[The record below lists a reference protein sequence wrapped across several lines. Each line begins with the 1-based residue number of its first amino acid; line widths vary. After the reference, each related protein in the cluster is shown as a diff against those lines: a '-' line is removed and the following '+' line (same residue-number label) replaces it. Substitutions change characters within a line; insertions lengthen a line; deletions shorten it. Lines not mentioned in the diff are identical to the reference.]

1 MSAPAVYMN
10 LTIFLSLS
18 FSSSIAK
25 SSTIAFVSLCSY
37 STLLETAANE
47 MTISL
52 KTQWYQA
59 LLRQD
64 IAYFDIQHE
73 DISSAAT
80 VISTNGAKYQRG
92 IGNKLG
98 LLFQFLATFLG
109 GIIYAFYSSW
119 KAAVVVLLTVPF
131 MAVSGYALV
140 KMTTSKT
147 SRANASYAK
156 AGSIVYTTVM
166 NIRTILSLNAT
177 SYIIQQFEAAT
188 NHAYDEAT
196 NQIWLFGLAEGSM
209 MASFLLSNIAVPL
222 FGGWL
227 LYDQVRDN
235 GCDPSGSIELFLQDM
250 DDVTVITCDPSGKDV
265 FGAMFGIFM
274 AAAVVPQINTTLE
287 AFTEARAACYLALRA
302 MSRKVEDDEEQE
314 GRIVPRAR
322 AAGTPIDGFNDGK
335 DGGELKK
342 EANKTP
348 TKKGEL
354 GEEEEEEEE
363 VEEHYGDDE
372 VNPKESTLSP
382 KSNIEVVDHDGSTK
396 SIVTAGTEEVNSLLP
411 KYVIDSSSPRGEK
424 LDEVVGNIQF
434 HNVTFAYP
442 TRREINVL
450 SNFTLDVPAGKTV
463 AIVGPSG
470 SGKSTVAQL
479 LERFYDP
486 VGGKITLDGHDLKDL
501 NVKWLRQHIGIVS
514 QEPIL
519 FACSIRENIAHGLS
533 SDTSF
538 DRLSRME
545 LIEQAAKNANA
556 HEFITSFPDG
566 YETQVGA
573 KGTKL
578 SGGKKILL

>member
-1 MSAPAVYMN
+1 MA
-10 LTIFLSLS
+10 
-18 FSSSIAK
+18 
-25 SSTIAFVSLCSY
+25 
-37 STLLETAANE
+37 
-47 MTISL
+47 ISL

-80 VISTNGAKYQRG
+80 IISTNGAKYQRG

-98 LLFQFLATFLG
+98 LLFQFVATFLG

-119 KAAVVVLLTVPF
+119 KTAIVVLLTVPF

-188 NHAYDEAT
+188 NHAYDDAT
-196 NQIWLFGLAEGSM
+196 NQIWLLGLADGSM

-235 GCDPSGSIELFLQDM
+235 GCDPSGSIELFLQDE

-265 FGAMFGIFM
+265 FGAMFGIFF

-287 AFTEARAACYLALRA
+287 AFTEARAACYLGLRA
-302 MSRKVEDDEEQE
+302 MSRKVEEDEDQD
-314 GRIVPRAR
+314 GRIVPHAKS
-322 AAGTPIDGFNDGK
+322 AGTPIDGFNGGK

-342 EANKTP
+342 ESNKTA

-354 GEEEEEEEE
+354 EEEEEEEE
-363 VEEHYGDDE
+363 EEEHYGEDKA
-372 VNPKESTLSP
+372 NPKESTFSP
-382 KSNIEVVDHDGSTK
+382 NSNIVVADHDGSTK
-396 SIVTAGTEEVNSLLP
+396 SVVAAGSEEPNSLLP
-411 KYVIDSSSPRGEK
+411 KYVIDSSSPRGVK
-424 LDEVVGNIQF
+424 LDTVVGNIQF

-450 SNFTLDVPAGKTV
+450 SNFTLNVPAGKTV

-486 VGGKITLDGHDLKDL
+486 VGGTITLDGHDLKDL
-501 NVKWLRQHIGIVS
+501 NVKWLRQHIGMVS

-533 SDTSF
+533 SEMSF

-566 YETQVGA
+566 YDTQVGA

-578 SGGKKILL
+578 SGGKHIRL